1 MSKKVNYFIV
11 LTALL
16 FLFSSSFGQ
25 SKFGVKLG
33 KGEREDGG
41 FAYNF
46 FIGDDAEDFA
56 TSINGFGSGFLFDV
70 LTGRQSWDL
79 VTIGTKGI
87 NLSLG
92 AGIAINK
99 YRFQNNLVLSMDDDG
114 MVTYML
120 DDPDETHDYV
130 NTFFGYGKS
139 KLVTASF
146 FFPAYLNFNLG
157 KFKLSAGP
165 FIDLYVYGKHKRKF
179 KVGDDKQKVL
189 IEPKEFK
196 DFNLNKTKYGVSAAI
211 THKATGV
218 GLAGTYY
225 LTPFFEEGMGPDLTE
240 VRIALTFNP
249 ENLFPHK

>member
-1 MSKKVNYFIV
+1 MSKKVNYFI
-11 LTALL
+11 LFTALL

-25 SKFGVKLG
+25 SKFDVTFL

-79 VTIGTKGI
+79 VRIGTKSI

-99 YRFQNNLVLSMDDDG
+99 YRFQNNLIISKNDDDI
-114 MVTYML
+114 VTWGIDS
-120 DDPDETHDYV
+120 DDTHDYV

-146 FFPAYLNFNLG
+146 YFPAYLNFNLG
-157 KFKLSAGP
+157 NFKLSTGP
-165 FIDLYVYGKHKRKF
+165 FIDLYVYGKHKRKY
-179 KVGDDKQKVL
+179 KEGDDKIKKL
-189 IEPKEFK
+189 IKPDEFK
-196 DFNLNKTKYGVSAAI
+196 DFNLNKTKYGVSAAL
-211 THKATGV
+211 THKGSGI
-218 GLAGTYY
+218 GLVGTYY

-240 VRIALTFNP
+240 VRISLTFNP
-249 ENLFPHK
+249 SHLFPH